1 MDVKSVGGIKSM
13 LFGGEGMFL
22 ATLTGPGTVW
32 LQSLPF
38 SRMAG
43 RLIAAAPQS
52 GGKDRGEGSMLGGIG
67 RLLDEIG
74 SASGRE
80 RWWRYVLLPVGAGSL
95 KQKNYNK
102 DRTKN

>member
-1 MDVKSVGGIKSM
+1 MAQWMYFSFVFFFSSRRRHTSCALVTGVQTCALPIWIKSM

-43 RLIAAAPQS
+43 RMLAAAPQN
-52 GGKDRGEGSMLGGIG
+52 GGKDRGEGPMLGGIG
-67 RLLDEIG
+67 RLLDG
-74 SASGRE
+74 DNRF
-80 RWWRYVLLPVGAGSL
+80 
-95 KQKNYNK
+95 
-102 DRTKN
+102 